1 MPTIVETILVKRR
14 GKHLTLEVDGKPFP
28 WHVAADDVLTA
39 TTTEGLST
47 VTLTQPA
54 LHVTVDDDAAPEA
67 PSAYDACPNHQARQH
82 RDGKEPWCHE
92 CGRTEDGREPITL
105 GGARFGR

>member
-1 MPTIVETILVKRR
+1 MSTIAETIRVKRR

-39 TTTEGLST
+39 TTTDGLST
-47 VTLTQPA
+47 ITLTLPVMR
-54 LHVTVDDDAAPEA
+54 VTVDDDADPEA
-67 PSAYDACPNHQARQH
+67 PGVYDDCPNHQPSQH
-82 RDGKEPWCHE
+82 RDGKEPWRNQ
-92 CGRTEDGREPITL
+92 CGRTEDRREPIRL